1 MSTEPHPDP
10 APPPPAAPPSEEAA
24 WAEVLAAWSDEAAHR
39 RYLARFQSLEALPV
53 AGGRYKAVL
62 DERPD
67 DAMALLM
74 RGEVVKKATAY
85 ALAAAPR
92 TPPAM
97 AKGTRRLRV
106 ALALAAGGATA
117 WAVYQLVVQLLGAR
131 S

>member
-1 MSTEPHPDP
+1 MSTELHPDP
-10 APPPPAAPPSEEAA
+10 ALQPPVAPPSEEAA

-53 AGGRYKAVL
+53 AGSRYKAVL

-67 DAMALLM
+67 DVMALLM
-74 RGEVVKKATAY
+74 RGEIVKKATAY
-85 ALAAAPR
+85 ALAAVPR

-97 AKGTRRLRV
+97 AKGTRRLRL
-106 ALALAAGGATA
+106 ALALVAGAVAA
-117 WAVYQLVVQLLGAR
+117 WAAFQLIVLLLGAR

>member
-1 MSTEPHPDP
+1 MSLEVQPDP
-10 APPPPAAPPSEEAA
+10 APAPPAAPPSEEAA

-92 TPPAM
+92 TPPELATR
-97 AKGTRRLRV
+97 TRRLRIGLAFV
-106 ALALAAGGATA
+106 AGCAAA
-117 WAVYQLVVQLLGAR
+117 WAAFKLVVLLTGAW

>member
-1 MSTEPHPDP
+1 MSTELHPDP

-24 WAEVLAAWSDEAAHR
+24 WAEVRAAWSDEAAHR
-39 RYLARFQSLEALPV
+39 RYLARFTSLEELPV
-53 AGGRYKAVL
+53 AGARYKAVL
-62 DERPD
+62 DERPG

-92 TPPAM
+92 DPPAL
-97 AKGTRRLRV
+97 AKGTRAVRIG
-106 ALALAAGGATA
+106 LALAAGGATA
-117 WAVYQLVVQLLGAR
+117 WALVELAAFLGAR